1 MRTFILFIAC
11 SFLAMLQ
18 PQCSKARMYLPIATA
33 SSNPV
38 APDLARLSARDVEKI
53 TGTHLSLR
61 EKIAWR
67 LFRKK
72 IARQVNQEIIAPDW
86 RERDEGAA
94 AKTFGILSLVLLF
107 IPYLSLLAIP
117 FAIVAIVKGS
127 RAKRKD
133 PLNRKARTAITLG
146 IVTLALLVAAIT
158 IAVIVLSGLTFT
170 F

>member
-1 MRTFILFIAC
+1 MRTFILLMVC
-11 SFLAMLQ
+11 SFLAILQ
-18 PQCSKARMYLPIATA
+18 PKCSHARINLPSAAIGA
-33 SSNPV
+33 NPV
-38 APDLARLSARDVEKI
+38 VPDLARLSARDVEKI

-72 IARQVNQEIIAPDW
+72 IARQVSEGTIAPDL

-107 IPYLSLLAIP
+107 VPYLSLLAIP